1 MENTI
6 KDTVIE
12 QKQPISQVQAIHDK
26 KAALNAIKNKFIST
40 TIKIYINSIGR
51 EVNFR
56 EITVAEQK
64 KLARIMIDNEDR
76 KDIVYDAQ
84 CATLK
89 SICLEDDFDIYN
101 VTEFDKIKL
110 LLLLYQRNMVK
121 HDISFVCPE
130 CHTENKYQIDFT
142 NVINRLDKFDVTDK
156 EYEYENF
163 NWKFKFLLSYPKV
176 SRVSQFY
183 SSRYLKMRKT
193 NDKKVLEAVNTSL
206 NVDYTNL
213 FIKKIEFTDK
223 STGDTSIID
232 ASDYTIDELFE
243 VISVFPQDVLYA
255 DNGII
260 QHITSEFI
268 TKINDTFDKHECIVC
283 GKLCESTSDSSAEG
297 FF

>member
-1 MENTI
+1 MEETT
-6 KDTVIE
+6 KDQVVQ
-12 QKQPISQVQAIHDK
+12 QKEPISQIQALHDK

-142 NVINRLDKFDVTDK
+142 NVINRLDKFDVADK

-223 STGDTSIID
+223 STGDANIID

-260 QHITSEFI
+260 QHITNEFI

>member
-12 QKQPISQVQAIHDK
+12 QKQPISQVQAFHDK

-40 TIKIYINSIGR
+40 TIKMYINSIGR

-101 VTEFDKIKL
+101 ETEFDKIKL

-142 NVINRLDKFDVTDK
+142 NVINRLDKFDVADK

-163 NWKFKFLLSYPKV
+163 NWKFKFLLSYTKV
-176 SRVSQFY
+176 SSVSQFY

-193 NDKKVLEAVNTSL
+193 KDKKVLEAVNTSL

-268 TKINDTFDKHECIVC
+268 TKINDTFDKHECVVC